1 MASKV
6 IMPKAGMAMEEGT
19 IMKWLRHE
27 GDKVKAGEPLL
38 MILTDKVNMEV
49 EAAASGVLLKILKQ
63 EGEVVPVTHTIAY
76 IGENGEPIPIEQTTA
91 PTLEASA
98 KERPGAAGLN
108 SQLHENNALKKIA
121 ATPLAKT
128 IARKTGIDLTVI
140 KGSGKDGV
148 IKGRDVE
155 KHRNIKATPL
165 ASRIARELNL
175 DMAQLSGSGH
185 NGKIRKDDLPHTAEK
200 GNALAESKS
209 GSSIR
214 KPMKGIRKI
223 IADRMLKSHLEAPP
237 VTLCGKVDVTE
248 LLSLRKQMNKTL
260 GCSIS
265 VNDLVMKAAAQSL
278 KEHSYVNV
286 TIDENDILYLADI
299 NLGMAV
305 ALPDGLIVP
314 VIRNADKLS
323 LKELS
328 DTARD
333 LGTRAKEGK
342 LMPEEI
348 KGGTFTV
355 SNLGMYGIASF
366 TPIINPP
373 ESAILGVCMV
383 EEVLRLENGRI
394 ESRSIMG
401 LSLTIDHRVID
412 GAQGAIFLG
421 RVKELLENP
430 LGIVLER

>member
-1 MASKV
+1 
-6 IMPKAGMAMEEGT
+6 
-19 IMKWLRHE
+19 
-27 GDKVKAGEPLL
+27 
-38 MILTDKVNMEV
+38 
-49 EAAASGVLLKILKQ
+49 
-63 EGEVVPVTHTIAY
+63 
-76 IGENGEPIPIEQTTA
+76 
-91 PTLEASA
+91 
-98 KERPGAAGLN
+98 
-108 SQLHENNALKKIA
+108 
-121 ATPLAKT
+121 
-128 IARKTGIDLTVI
+128 
-140 KGSGKDGV
+140 
-148 IKGRDVE
+148 
-155 KHRNIKATPL
+155 
-165 ASRIARELNL
+165 
-175 DMAQLSGSGH
+175 
-185 NGKIRKDDLPHTAEK
+185 
-200 GNALAESKS
+200 
-209 GSSIR
+209 
-214 KPMKGIRKI
+214 
-223 IADRMLKSHLEAPP
+223 
-237 VTLCGKVDVTE
+237 
-248 LLSLRKQMNKTL
+248 
-260 GCSIS
+260 

-394 ESRSIMG
+394 ESRSVMG